1 MAKKILIGVLDL
13 LLLALV
19 VAAAGVFMRFAW
31 LNYYRAAFPVKY
43 EAQVKL
49 QSELAGVAPSLLF
62 AVIHTESGFDPLAES
77 YVPARG
83 LMQLTQET
91 FEWVRYRIGDSE
103 HITYDDM
110 FDPEINIRY
119 GAQLLRLLQDE
130 FGSVQGSL
138 SAYHMGWGTVKG
150 WLKNPDY
157 TDDSGLAVI
166 PSATARRYIDKVL
179 HTEKIYNELYNFKLY
194 NYK

>member
-1 MAKKILIGVLDL
+1 MAKKFLAGVFDL
-13 LLLALV
+13 LLFALA
-19 VAAAGVFMRFAW
+19 VAAAGIFVRLAW
-31 LNYYRAAFPVKY
+31 LNFYKAAFPVKY
-43 EAQVKL
+43 EAGVML
-49 QSELAGVAPSLLF
+49 QGELAGVSPALLF
-62 AVIHTESGFDPLAES
+62 AVIRTESGFDPLAES

-91 FEWVRYRIGDSE
+91 FEWVRYRIGDGE

-110 FDPEINIRY
+110 FDPETNIRY

-157 TDDSGLAVI
+157 TDNSGLAII
-166 PSATARRYIDKVL
+166 PSSTARRYVDKVL
-179 HTEKIYNELYNFKLY
+179 HTEEIYNELYNFE
-194 NYK
+194 